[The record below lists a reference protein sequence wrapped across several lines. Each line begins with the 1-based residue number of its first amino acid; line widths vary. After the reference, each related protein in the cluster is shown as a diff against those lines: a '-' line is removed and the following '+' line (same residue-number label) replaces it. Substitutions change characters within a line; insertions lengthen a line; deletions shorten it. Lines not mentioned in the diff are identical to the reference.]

1 MLIKTKKMFRNQLY
15 PLIIVLIL
23 IAGCDNS
30 ETQKENDNLN
40 QNKSETS
47 QEEKHKNISDEKI
60 PAIYFGVPSPMET
73 TIILKNSGA
82 QFEESIMFPLE
93 NHHNELG
100 QSKTAIYLGIYSTDL
115 NYCILSSKK
124 KETLEELS
132 AVINLAKEIHL
143 ESVVNEST
151 KDRIELNLNNKDSM
165 QVIIASTFWEMET
178 VMKENDRSNLSSLI
192 VAGGWIEG
200 LYLACELAKINP
212 DNSVIQQII
221 ADQKYTI
228 SNLNEL
234 LKSYAFDAEINE
246 SIVVPL
252 KYLEKI
258 FDQIKKEEYE
268 ETNSKNKE
276 FSDDLIIGKYFKLK
290 FTPEIISSI
299 HNSIESIRNDLN
311 N

>member
-15 PLIIVLIL
+15 PLIIILIL

-30 ETQKENDNLN
+30 KTQKANDNLN
-40 QNKSETS
+40 QNKPETS

-93 NHHNELG
+93 NHQKELG

-143 ESVVNEST
+143 GSVVNEST

>member
-15 PLIIVLIL
+15 PLIIALIL
-23 IAGCDNS
+23 FSGCDNS
-30 ETQKENDNLN
+30 ETQKENDNLH

-47 QEEKHKNISDEKI
+47 QEKKHKNISDEKI

-93 NHHNELG
+93 NHQKELG

-124 KETLEELS
+124 EETLEELS

-143 ESVVNEST
+143 GSVVNEST

-165 QVIIASTFWEMET
+165 QVIIASTFWKMET